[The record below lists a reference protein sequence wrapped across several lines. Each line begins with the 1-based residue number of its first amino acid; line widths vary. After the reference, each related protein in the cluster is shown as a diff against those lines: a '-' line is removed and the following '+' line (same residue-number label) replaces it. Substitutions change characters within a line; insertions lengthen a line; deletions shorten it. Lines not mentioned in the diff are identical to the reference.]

1 MLFPERRQHGT
12 SRFEQWKWGRGGWVG
27 EERRGTVKY
36 LLTVSHA
43 WALLLKAPSLNSL
56 FQHLSSYHI

>member
-1 MLFPERRQHGT
+1 M
-12 SRFEQWKWGRGGWVG
+12 G

-43 WALLLKAPSLNSL
+43 WALLLKAPSLYFSTSVL
-56 FQHLSSYHI
+56 TTFKLCFVATDK